1 MGFFSK
7 KSKKKA
13 VTKSTTSTKT
23 PQKAPTTPEKTTEP
37 VTPPTVEA
45 PETPQRTAATPTKK
59 KHRTRISVTTP
70 EKGEGEPAPETANED
85 AEDAGLSDAAKQVL
99 DELEANEGAAD
110 QTETE
115 DAPKAE
121 QSTESPVDVD
131 GQESAPEAATP
142 EESKAEDEDVNKNLL
157 GTFESC
163 DIFPD
168 TLKAMLPES
177 WLQSQD
183 VVEATEMEAKE
194 PEEPPKKMSYYNEEF
209 ATKFLDVS
217 VETWRRFVTVF
228 LFLNLTFIYCDLRN
242 LPTRDLPSSTINH
255 RSLLRK

>member
-45 PETPQRTAATPTKK
+45 PETPPVAATPTKK

-70 EKGEGEPAPETANED
+70 EKEEGEPAPEKTIED
-85 AEDAGLSDAAKQVL
+85 AEDPGLSDAAEQVL
-99 DELEANEGAAD
+99 DELETNEGATD

-121 QSTESPVDVD
+121 QSAESPVNVDGRETTPESPVNVD
-131 GQESAPEAATP
+131 GQETTPEAATP
-142 EESKAEDEDVNKNLL
+142 EESKPEDENVNKNLL
-157 GTFESC
+157 GTFEAC
-163 DIFPD
+163 DIVPNSLD
-168 TLKAMLPES
+168 SLKAMLPDS
-177 WLQSQD
+177 WQQSKD
-183 VVEATEMEAKE
+183 VVEETETKE

-209 ATKFLDVS
+209 ATKFLEVS
-217 VETWRRFVTVF
+217 VETWRRFGTVF
-228 LFLNLTFIYCDLRN
+228 LVSQSDLYLL
-242 LPTRDLPSSTINH
+242 LP
-255 RSLLRK
+255 